1 MPAGAI
7 ARVCPSGC
15 DPSKPDPPGRS
26 PKERRRASGLTQQEV
41 QPTLNQHVQ
50 WTPSADRLY
59 FKKLARVKIWQGWTA
74 VGFRK
79 PTVYLDT
86 SIVSSYWYEGT
97 DVLALGRRVTT
108 REWWD
113 TERSYFTIW
122 ASSVTEEELEAGKYP
137 RQREALAM
145 ARRLRFLPLLASVRE
160 FAQQLVA
167 AHVVPD

>member
-1 MPAGAI
+1 M
-7 ARVCPSGC
+7 
-15 DPSKPDPPGRS
+15 
-26 PKERRRASGLTQQEV
+26 
-41 QPTLNQHVQ
+41 
-50 WTPSADRLY
+50 
-59 FKKLARVKIWQGWTA
+59 
-74 VGFRK
+74 GFRK